1 MKNFR
6 DVSPYITSKC
16 GLYVCVR
23 ERETDRQGGVER
35 GGERGEGERE
45 RLVIYICEK
54 PKQGRFFIIL
64 DLYINIQ
71 LVGKNG
77 LIIQI

>member
-1 MKNFR
+1 MWF
-6 DVSPYITSKC
+6 
-16 GLYVCVR
+16 VCLCER
-23 ERETDRQGGVER
+23 ERDRQTRRGRER
-35 GGERGEGERE
+35 GRKGEGERE